1 MCTGVEYVSHE
12 DYYNPKR
19 TAAPVRTS
27 GDGDGGTVGNG
38 YSNKPLNATG
48 IGTNR
53 FGKNGNTYKTRND
66 GKKTFESGS
75 TITDVAPKTS
85 LSTGL
90 GFGGKGPDT
99 GKYSGGLY

>member
-1 MCTGVEYVSHE
+1 MCTGVEYISHE
-12 DYYNPKR
+12 AYNNR
-19 TAAPVRTS
+19 NAAAPVRTS